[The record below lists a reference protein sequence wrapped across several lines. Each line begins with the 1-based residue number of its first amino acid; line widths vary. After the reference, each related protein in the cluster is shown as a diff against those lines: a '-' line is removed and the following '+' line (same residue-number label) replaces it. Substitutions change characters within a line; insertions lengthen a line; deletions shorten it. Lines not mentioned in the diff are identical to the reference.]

1 MKSSTL
7 LAKLYDRGITPAQ
20 RRRGEDHALLAKRHG
35 LYEAAKARNPAR
47 WSGGTRNWTP
57 VGAVDLNPQRQDK
70 KAA

>member
-1 MKSSTL
+1 MI
-7 LAKLYDRGITPAQ
+7 GIYQ
-20 RRRGEDHALLAKRHG
+20 F
-35 LYEAAKARNPAR
+35 AAKARNPAR